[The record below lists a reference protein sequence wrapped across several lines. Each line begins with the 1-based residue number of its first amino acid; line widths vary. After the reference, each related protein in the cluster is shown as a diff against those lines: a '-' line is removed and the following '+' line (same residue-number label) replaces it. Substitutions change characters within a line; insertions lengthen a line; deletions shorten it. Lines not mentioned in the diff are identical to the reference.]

1 MTDALRNNLNTLASM
16 KRIIIFTSVLLFGC
30 ATKPV
35 NAPTLS
41 GVTATV
47 TKAQKANS
55 EAQTATQEAD
65 AKAQVILD
73 YLNSH
78 P

>member
-1 MTDALRNNLNTLASM
+1 
-16 KRIIIFTSVLLFGC
+16 
-30 ATKPV
+30 V